1 MRKEDNLFNK
11 AKAIWKEYQLN
22 KCRRLYEKR
31 VEERSNAYGMWIRE
45 NEQNLD
51 KATLDKGTWDIPL
64 LTLSEFVEIATSGSG
79 QLPTQWFCVRL
90 VDGDF
95 CAPKK
100 ETRDRL
106 VSDSSIG
113 LCYADEDEYEYGKRK
128 NPWFKPDV
136 YSPDTLFS
144 YFYFGSFLLING
156 AVLSEFLELKIGFF
170 GKTKEE
176 VLQALDKTF
185 DASDV
190 YLRAFFYDFV
200 FAYIEFLNQ
209 TKRRVFHISE
219 VLFHAE
225 TTAYWGFEPEYAAIK
240 QNFSDKFWENACH
253 EYGKDSKKSEN
264 EPSVSIII
272 PSKDHPQVL
281 RNCIESIVIKTDY
294 SNYDI
299 VIVDNGS
306 NPENREKIER
316 IIADFSNC
324 KIKYLYDR
332 YHFNYSKM
340 INRGAK
346 EANGE
351 LLLLLNDDI
360 EAFQPD
366 WLRKM
371 VEKAI
376 LSHIGAVGAKL
387 LYPNSN
393 RIQHIGVYNLAM
405 TPEHMLMGLPDD
417 KDYYYGKNVFPQN
430 VIAVTAACL
439 LLRKSL
445 FDEIGGLYELLTV
458 SYNDV
463 DLCFSLY
470 EKGFYNIVCNDV
482 ALYHHE
488 SLSRGAD
495 VLNDAKWER
504 QMTERKL
511 LYQRHPQLAGKDPFY
526 NPNLAG
532 FKNQFLCNYLYEYEI
547 RNKFGIIKQVDKKEF
562 AKWNNEAPI
571 LKLETVRVERSM
583 DTKFEKDTVCI
594 SGWAF
599 VSGMDNS
606 RYRRWLHLTNEQGES
621 ILVEVFDKYRKDV
634 ADVFSAEE
642 NIYLAGFECRI
653 SKDMLREADYKV
665 AMLFKDAC
673 SRQLLYKDFVKKM
686 EVSFSG
692 KCRIID
698 CNTLLQ

>member
-1 MRKEDNLFNK
+1 MLNK

-31 VEERSNAYGMWIRE
+31 VDERSNAYGMWIQE
-45 NEQNLD
+45 NEQD
-51 KATLDKGTWDIPL
+51 LDKGAWNVPL
-64 LTLSEFVEIATSGSG
+64 FTLSEFVELATSGSG
-79 QLPTQWFCVRL
+79 QLPTHWFCVQL
-90 VDGDF
+90 VEGDF
-95 CAPKK
+95 CSPKRA
-100 ETRDRL
+100 TRDIL
-106 VSDSSIG
+106 IPDSSIG
-113 LCYADEDEYEYGKRK
+113 LCYADEDEYEYVADTKNRRK

-144 YFYFGSFLLING
+144 FFYFGSFVLING
-156 AVLSEFLELKIGFF
+156 FFLSEYLKANSGFF
-170 GKTKEE
+170 RKTKDDI
-176 VLQALDKTF
+176 LQTI
-185 DASDV
+185 DASSV
-190 YLRAFFYDFV
+190 FFERAFFYDFI
-200 FAYIEFLNQ
+200 FSYIEFLNQ
-209 TKRRVFHISE
+209 TNRRIFHIPE

-225 TTAYWGFEPEYAAIK
+225 TTAYWGFEPEYAMIK
-240 QNFSDKFWENACH
+240 QKYMSI
-253 EYGKDSKKSEN
+253 KSTDITEE
-264 EPSVSIII
+264 EPSVSIVI
-272 PSKDHPQVL
+272 PSKDHPEVL
-281 RNCIESIVIKTDY
+281 RNCIESIVTKTDY

-306 NPENREKIER
+306 SPENRKKVEQ

-324 KIKYLYDR
+324 KISYLYDQ
-332 YHFNYSKM
+332 YKFNYSKM
-340 INRGAK
+340 INSGAK
-346 EANGE
+346 VANGD
-351 LLLLLNDDI
+351 LLLLLNDDV
-360 EAFQPD
+360 EAFQPH

-371 VEKAI
+371 VGRAAF
-376 LSHIGAVGAKL
+376 SHIGAVGAKL

-417 KDYYYGKNVFPQN
+417 KDYYYGKNIFPQN

-445 FDEIGGLYELLTV
+445 FDEVGGLYELLTV

-482 ALYHHE
+482 ALFHHE

-511 LYQRHPQLAGKDPFY
+511 LYQRHAKLAGKDPFY
-526 NPNLAG
+526 NPNLAS
-532 FKNQFLCNYLYEYEI
+532 FKNQFLCNYLYDYEI
-547 RNKFGIIKQVDKKEF
+547 RNKFGIIKQVDGKEF
-562 AKWNNEAPI
+562 EKWNNEAPV
-571 LKLETVRVERSM
+571 LELETIRVERSM
-583 DTKFEKDTVCI
+583 DAKSEKDAVCI

-606 RYRRWLHLTNEQGES
+606 RYRKWLHLTNEQGNG

-634 ADVFSAEE
+634 ADVFPAEE
-642 NIYLAGFECRI
+642 NICLAGFECRI
-653 SKDMLREADYKV
+653 PKDILEDSDYKV

-673 SRQLLYKDFVKKM
+673 SRQLLYKDFLKKM

-692 KCRIID
+692 ECRIID